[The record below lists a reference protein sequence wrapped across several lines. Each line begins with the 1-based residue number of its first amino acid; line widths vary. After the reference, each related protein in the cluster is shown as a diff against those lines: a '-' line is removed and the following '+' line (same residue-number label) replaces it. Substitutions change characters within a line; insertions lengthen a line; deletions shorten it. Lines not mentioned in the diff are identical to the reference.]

1 MGLAGAAALTAFSAL
16 SPNAFAA
23 QVIQP
28 GGGTSGYGYIVAVN
42 TVYTQFGGV
51 VGEFAIYGS
60 DKFMAYQY
68 PGTQIYP
75 GWSGFFGPYLY
86 SALVSAAD
94 EISGATLSNDIVQS
108 DIVSD
113 NSLNGNGYLGLPITE
128 IDSVASE
135 LGGNAQF
142 VENQVQPYEYKL
154 YDTNGNVPTQYLVP
168 FAYVASESGA
178 EMDPSGGVVTPTGN
192 YYGNDP
198 IEHSTFY
205 VIPSKPPTAQS
216 LTAQVQGTNVTLTF
230 NVNVPLWSS
239 LANYHYDAVE
249 ITNLGTGQTE
259 WLAGT
264 GFSDISEMQNE
275 VGSQGTYTDT
285 FSASYLTPGNYEA
298 QAWVADGVDRISGP
312 VTANFTIGS
321 SQSGSG
327 GGVGTGSG
335 NGVSVSLSAVPQ
347 QLTVGQYSTL
357 TVNVNGTIQGPNQRS
372 ELPNG
377 DHYIVELADADHGT
391 TLAGSDTENLGNVT
405 SYTQEVTSAQ
415 PYTAEYEAYV
425 IDTSNG
431 QTVVA
436 QSTPVQVT
444 WGQVQTQPTTGQCS
458 QASWSVGSVGSNS
471 AGLTFTHDDSDTYAF
486 TVNNGGSL
494 SVPGVGGSEQSVGVI
509 LTGQP
514 GESYTVTAT
523 DTTTDCTV
531 STTVTLSA
539 NGSTPIQTGSV
550 SAIVSD
556 QYTQLMGGGAGI
568 YAAGPNVTV
577 DAGTSVNFNVQF
589 LQTGQPAI
597 YYSDFEAPNNGNLP
611 AATNTGWSV
620 TLVSNGGTGG
630 ASLNQTFYNGAS
642 TGTVSVSTQTPQT
655 VTYTASLINPEGVM
669 ESSETFQIT
678 WAGATVSASP
688 TQLPVGQVSTITVNA
703 NAPGRTVTLYSTAPV
718 IQGEQPSETCTTKG
732 CHSNGN
738 YQITVNDT
746 GTTTLQAVSNT
757 AQVVKFW
764 VTTTPPNPPSPTD
777 VGQGTT
783 SPTVTVAWGNNT
795 GVSITLMATPGSTTY
810 GGTITESYSV
820 QGWQPGDEVIIQV
833 VNESPAT
840 PAEASGTYFPNGWYS
855 SGYCTASGCVYQAV
869 LTEPSASH
877 NESEQPVT
885 LEAGIGGSV
894 TDQGDTLTITYQAE
908 VVNADGQLLATSNEI
923 TPTWVPPQSTT
934 QPSPTPTPQPSP
946 SPTPTPNP
954 SSGVTLTLAAN
965 PTELPVGQATT
976 LTVNVTSG
984 WQNTGDMWITIVN
997 ETTGQTVGPGEIFTP
1012 SASETYT
1019 SNVPGTDTFIAY
1031 VSYIPPGGGVF
1042 DIQNDAYQS
1051 NPVSVTWTNGT
1062 TQPTPTPTPNPQPTP
1077 PPEPNCGS
1085 PYDSDEQW
1093 TSYGNG
1099 SEELTW
1105 VYNVPTPEY
1114 NAQTNSW
1121 QCVDVTTQE
1130 SQYYPASVNDGQI
1143 SGLSYDPGTP
1153 EDMWLPVP
1161 AGEWDS
1167 EQCPGLFCQYFQEH
1181 GFTGLEG
1188 GGPTANQI
1196 SSTLDINGQTY
1207 HTYGPPI
1214 GDQTPTVWVRPDAG
1228 FGFRYVWQGPPNSL
1242 PTGGTVTFTMTNPDG
1257 GSITWTEPLTV
1268 NSDTLYDVGDTPNG
1282 TQAPEMASE
1291 VVSCWTNVP
1300 KGVYLDGKPE
1310 LTAWS
1315 ISSNPTVAYEDG
1327 AHISFVMTVDTP
1339 AGNITVTANNVA
1351 CTFGWPAYWFTHI
1364 ISESIGGKSY

>member
-1 MGLAGAAALTAFSAL
+1 MT
-16 SPNAFAA
+16 NNY
-23 QVIQP
+23 VY
-28 GGGTSGYGYIVAVN
+28 GTDQYYNGPEK
-42 TVYTQFGGV
+42 QF
-51 VGEFAIYGS
+51 
-60 DKFMAYQY
+60 DN
-68 PGTQIYP
+68 
-75 GWSGFFGPYLY
+75 
-86 SALVSAAD
+86 D
-94 EISGATLSNDIVQS
+94 EIV
-108 DIVSD
+108 
-113 NSLNGNGYLGLPITE
+113 
-128 IDSVASE
+128 DSVFQA
-135 LGGNAQF
+135 
-142 VENQVQPYEYKL
+142 
-154 YDTNGNVPTQYLVP
+154 T
-168 FAYVASESGA
+168 
-178 EMDPSGGVVTPTGN
+178 PSN
-192 YYGNDP
+192 
-198 IEHSTFY
+198 
-205 VIPSKPPTAQS
+205 PPTAEI

-230 NVNVPLWSS
+230 NVNVPLPYS
-239 LANYHYDAVE
+239 LAKYHYDAVE

-264 GFSDISEMQNE
+264 GFSDISEMQAEVQNE
-275 VGSQGTYTDT
+275 NQMTYTDT

-357 TVNVNGTIQGPNQRS
+357 TVNVNGTIQGPNQRN

-377 DHYIVELADADHGT
+377 DRYIVELADADHGT

-471 AGLTFTHDDSDTYAF
+471 AGLTFTHNDNDTYAF

-494 SVPGVGGSEQSVGVI
+494 SVPGVGGGVQTVGVI

-514 GESYTVTAT
+514 GQSYTVTAT

-531 STTVTLSA
+531 STTVTLSS
-539 NGSTPIQTGSV
+539 NGGTPIQTGSV
-550 SAIVSD
+550 SAVVSD

-577 DAGTSVNFNVQF
+577 DAGTSVSFNVQF

-620 TLVSNGGTGG
+620 TLVSNGGTDG

-732 CHSNGN
+732 CHLNGN
-738 YQITVNDT
+738 YQITVNST

-783 SPTVTVAWGNNT
+783 SPAVTVAWGNNT

-954 SSGVTLTLAAN
+954 SSGVTLTLTAN

-984 WQNTGDMWITIVN
+984 WQGNDSMWLKLFD
-997 ETTGQTVGPGEIFTP
+997 ETTGQWLGGTYSSSYST
-1012 SASETYT
+1012 TYT
-1019 SNVPGTDTFIAY
+1019 AQHAETDTFIAY
-1031 VSYIPPGGGVF
+1031 ISTYQNGVLQ
-1042 DIQNDAYQS
+1042 QNDAYQS

-1077 PPEPNCGS
+1077 PPAPNCGA
-1085 PYDSDEQW
+1085 PYDSNVQW
-1093 TSYGNG
+1093 TSMGNG
-1099 SEELTW
+1099 AEELTW

-1114 NAQTNSW
+1114 NAETNSW
-1121 QCVDVTTQE
+1121 QCVDVTHQE

-1143 SGLSYDPGTP
+1143 TGLTYDPGTP
-1153 EDMWLPVP
+1153 ENMWLPVP
-1161 AGEWDS
+1161 SYEWDP
-1167 EQCPGLFCQYFQEH
+1167 EQCPSGIFCEYFEQH
-1181 GFTGLEG
+1181 GFTANEN

-1196 SSTLDINGQTY
+1196 SSTVEINGQTY

-1214 GDQTPTVWVRPDAG
+1214 GDQTPTIWIRPAAA
-1228 FGFRYVWQGPPNSL
+1228 FGFRYVWQGPPSAL
-1242 PTGGTVTFTMTNPDG
+1242 PIGGSVTFTMTNPDG
-1257 GSITWTEPLTV
+1257 GSITWTRPLIID
-1268 NSDTLYDVGDTPNG
+1268 SETLSGGTTTPNG
-1282 TQAPEMASE
+1282 DQAPAADTEIVA
-1291 VVSCWTNVP
+1291 CWTNLP

-1310 LTAWS
+1310 LAAWS
-1315 ISSNPTVAYEDG
+1315 LNPDPQIAYEQG
-1327 AHISFVMTVDTP
+1327 AHISFVMTVETP
-1339 AGNITVTANNVA
+1339 AGNITVSAPNVA

-1364 ISESIGGKSY
+1364 VSESIGGTVY